1 MALNRWHRAAF
12 IVSPPRGASW
22 EAAHGRVRNHRC
34 WNGVSTDAAA
44 HAATEGGAMNKAMAA
59 VVVAGTMLVGPAA
72 AGPTPVVVEAAT
84 TTKRAPLPGAEGIV

>member
-1 MALNRWHRAAF
+1 
-12 IVSPPRGASW
+12 
-22 EAAHGRVRNHRC
+22 
-34 WNGVSTDAAA
+34 
-44 HAATEGGAMNKAMAA
+44 MNKAMAA